1 MRHGIETNRI
11 MNSGTAVKIILSIV
25 VAVIIFHLSILFK
38 IIPYEITWGGRLK
51 TDSEM
56 YVFETIS
63 IIVNLLFGTTL
74 LIKGNYLKQIVS
86 LGVVNVIL
94 WIFLILFGMNTI
106 GNLLAETIFEKS
118 LSILTLALSI
128 LIWIIL
134 KAKDKE
140 LTTKPKQH

>member
-1 MRHGIETNRI
+1 
-11 MNSGTAVKIILSIV
+11 MNSGTAIKIMLSIV
-25 VAVIIFHLSILFK
+25 VAVTVFHLSILFK

-56 YVFETIS
+56 YVFELIS
-63 IIVNLLFGTTL
+63 IAINLLFGAIV
-74 LIKGNYLKQIVS
+74 LIKGNYIKQIIG

-94 WIFLILFGMNTI
+94 WIFFILFGLNTI
-106 GNLLAETIFEKS
+106 GNLFAETILEKS

-128 LIWIIL
+128 LIWMVL

-140 LTTKPKQH
+140 HTTE